1 MILAILTICAVLVL
15 LGTAVDEAPQEVPV
29 KSPRED

>member
-29 KSPRED
+29 KRPED